1 MLVQVKPP
9 HHPLHH
15 GSVAIIGAGIGGLTL
30 ANALLYKNRR
40 NNKNSVHHDG
50 TNLYDPP
57 QLNRITLY
65 ERAKHFVPTAGAGF
79 GLSPNGQVCLSSIGL
94 STHNILHPLERM
106 IRMDSNGVNIKSESN
121 IFQQLH
127 DEIGF
132 TVGGCLRADLIDLLT
147 KSFTTTTTT
156 TSTMTQN
163 NDVSCTKSEL
173 KCEHDLKRITPVL
186 DKVELEFSNGVEDV
200 VDLVVGMYEQP
211 LVLCVLMRGM
221 LFFSYLSN

>member
-1 MLVQVKPP
+1 M
-9 HHPLHH
+9 
-15 GSVAIIGAGIGGLTL
+15 
-30 ANALLYKNRR
+30 ANALLYKNRSH
-40 NNKNSVHHDG
+40 NKSSVNYDG
-50 TNLYDPP
+50 TNLYDGP

-94 STHNILHPLERM
+94 STSTILHPLERM
-106 IRMDSNGVNIKSESN
+106 VRMDSNGVNIKSESN

-147 KSFTTTTTT
+147 RSFTTS
-156 TSTMTQN
+156 STMART
-163 NDVSCTKSEL
+163 NDSSSTKSEL

-200 VDLVVGMYEQP
+200 VDLVVGM
-211 LVLCVLMRGM
+211 
-221 LFFSYLSN
+221 